1 MHIDADFAASLSV
14 KGDSLKGSTEL
25 ERLATRLHLIEVVL
39 LKLFLRLF
47 ELIFV
52 ISGLFFVNLL
62 VFLSFFKFGLSLRE
76 LFLSL
81 LQAFFQVIF

>member
-1 MHIDADFAASLSV
+1 MASLV
-14 KGDSLKGSTEL
+14 LQLLVLNL
-25 ERLATRLHLIEVVL
+25 ECDYAFRVIQSFLNRL